1 MTAPTKPADCSSMVV
16 SSLTWP
22 GAPSNSDICTTAY
35 GHGSPPSPHPAPKW
49 GPQGSPP
56 GQILRDPPSQQPNG
70 GLRRIFT
77 PGRYCEISPASNP
90 MGAPED
96 LHPGQILR
104 DLPSQQPNGGSGGS
118 SPRADTARSPQPA
131 TQWGLRRIFTPGR
144 YCEISPA
151 SNPMGAPEDL
161 HPGQIL
167 RDLPSQQPN
176 GGSGGSPPRADT
188 ARSPQPATQWG
199 LRRISTPGRY
209 CEISPASD
217 PGGGLRGVSPRA
229 DTASPRRRPKGPEH
243 RATPGGYGGKPPG
256 VAIIGVPTGARNA
269 GKWCSDGGPE
279 HRRLCYT
286 KAPPCV
292 S

>member
-16 SSLTWP
+16 PSLTWP
-22 GAPSNSDICTTAY
+22 GAPSNSDVCTTAY
-35 GHGSPPSPHPAPKW
+35 GDRSPPSPHPAPKW

-56 GQILRDPPSQQPNG
+56 GQILRDPPSQQPNGGLRRSPPARYCEIPPASNPSG

-104 DLPSQQPNGGSGGS
+104 DLPSQRPK
-118 SPRADTARSPQPA
+118 
-131 TQWGLRRIFTPGR
+131 W
-144 YCEISPA
+144 
-151 SNPMGAPEDL
+151 GAPEDL

-167 RDLPSQQPN
+167 RDLPSQQPKWGAP
-176 GGSGGSPPRADT
+176 GGLP
-188 ARSPQPATQWG
+188 
-199 LRRISTPGRY
+199 PGRY
-209 CEISPASD
+209 CEPPAKAQ
-217 PGGGLRGVSPRA
+217 R
-229 DTASPRRRPKGPEH
+229 PEH
-243 RATPGGYGGKPPG
+243 RATPGGYGGKTPG

-292 S
+292 STPYLKPISARTAADLRSSAVT